1 MDSLAHKQFIDGVK
15 NILHMYIPSI
25 QKTKEGYFFAS
36 ELKGNVGEWKIK
48 HWELFPSFNAL
59 L

>member
-25 QKTKEGYFFAS
+25 QKTKE
-36 ELKGNVGEWKIK
+36 
-48 HWELFPSFNAL
+48 
-59 L
+59 